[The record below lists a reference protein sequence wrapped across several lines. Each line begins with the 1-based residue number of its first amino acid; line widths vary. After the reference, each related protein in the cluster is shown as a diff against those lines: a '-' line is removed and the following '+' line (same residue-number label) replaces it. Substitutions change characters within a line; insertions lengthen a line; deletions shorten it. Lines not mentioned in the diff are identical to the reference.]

1 MKPTNLNMLFQDQL
15 RNFAHLVT
23 SENQTKNDFLAT
35 IKANYDNYNLKTHLF
50 FIACEKSDFETIK
63 LNANRDA
70 ILFNQ

>member
-23 SENQTKNDFLAT
+23 TESQTKNDFLAT
-35 IKANYDNYNLKTHLF
+35 IKQNYSLDNPKTNLF

-63 LNANRDA
+63 LNNNRDA

>member
-1 MKPTNLNMLFQDQL
+1 MKPTNLNMLFQDQV

-35 IKANYDNYNLKTHLF
+35 IKQSYCLDNPKVNLF
-50 FIACEKSDFETIK
+50 FIACQRSDFETIK
-63 LNANRDA
+63 LNANQDS

>member
-1 MKPTNLNMLFQDQL
+1 MKPTNLNMLFQDQI
-15 RNFAHLVT
+15 RNFSHLVT
-23 SENQTKNDFLAT
+23 SETQTKNDFLTA
-35 IKANYDNYNLKTHLF
+35 IKQNYSLNNPKVNLF

>member
-1 MKPTNLNMLFQDQL
+1 MKQTNLNFLFQDQV

-23 SENQTKNDFLAT
+23 NETQTKNDFLAA
-35 IKANYDNYNLKTHLF
+35 IKQSYCLDNTKVNLF

-70 ILFNQ
+70 ILFNE

>member
-1 MKPTNLNMLFQDQL
+1 MKQTNLNFLFQDQV

-23 SENQTKNDFLAT
+23 NETQTKNDFLAA
-35 IKANYDNYNLKTHLF
+35 IKQSYCLDNTKVNLF
-50 FIACEKSDFETIK
+50 FIACQKSDFETIK